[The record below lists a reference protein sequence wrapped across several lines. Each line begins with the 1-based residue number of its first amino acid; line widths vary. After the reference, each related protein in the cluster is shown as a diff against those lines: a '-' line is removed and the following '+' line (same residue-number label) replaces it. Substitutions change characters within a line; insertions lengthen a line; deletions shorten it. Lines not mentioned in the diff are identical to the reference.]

1 MGRGG
6 DITSRP
12 AGAQRRNFPL
22 NLCAN
27 APLTGLAETGPTL
40 FRQARLLMIDYQKA
54 KALATDSDPDTRQRL
69 AERGDVQPEILYF
82 LAEDAEPGVRATI
95 AANAATPRQAD
106 LVLAKDTDVGVRER
120 LAHKIGRLA
129 PNLSG
134 EERAHIRELT
144 LEVIGILAADRTA
157 RIRQVIAESLR
168 HMHDAPLEVIRQLA
182 RDAEIKVAGPILE
195 SSPLLS
201 DGELIEII
209 RSKPIQ
215 GALEAIARRRRLG
228 TPLADALVATALSAP
243 DGVLAVTALLKNHNA
258 EISPETM
265 ERIMD
270 VAPSFGAWH
279 EPLVERPVLTGG
291 VIRRLAN
298 FVSRA
303 LLGALKKRKD
313 ADPETVAAIT
323 AAEEKRLAEEPAE
336 AVPAAK
342 AAADDDDAVTDV
354 PVGEAAIK
362 AALADELFAA
372 VRAAVAR
379 DSGLAVPVV
388 RRIFASSNAKA
399 ITALAWK
406 ADYSMALAVALQ
418 SGLGGIAADQ
428 VLQPKNGGYPLSES
442 DMEWQ
447 LELSL
452 APADSKRPGAR
463 RAS

>member
-1 MGRGG
+1 
-6 DITSRP
+6 
-12 AGAQRRNFPL
+12 
-22 NLCAN
+22 
-27 APLTGLAETGPTL
+27 
-40 FRQARLLMIDYQKA
+40 MIDYSKA
-54 KALATDSDPDTRQRL
+54 RTLAADADPETRRRL
-69 AERGDVQPEILYF
+69 AERSDVQPEILYF
-82 LAEDAEPGVRATI
+82 LAEDIEPDIRATI
-95 AANAATPRQAD
+95 AANSATPRQAD
-106 LVLAKDTDVGVRER
+106 LVLAKDQDVGVRER

-168 HMHDAPLEVIRQLA
+168 HTKDAPLEVIQKLA

-201 DGELIEII
+201 DAELINII

-258 EISPETM
+258 EIDPATM
-265 ERIMD
+265 DRILD
-270 VAPSFGAWH
+270 VAPGFGAWH
-279 EPLVERPVLTGG
+279 GPLVGRPKLSGG
-291 VIRRLAN
+291 VMRRLAA
-298 FVSRA
+298 FVSHA
-303 LLGALKKRKD
+303 LLSVLKKRKD
-313 ADPETVAAIT
+313 ADPETVAAIVAT
-323 AAEEKRLAEEPAE
+323 EEKRLAEDPAEPAD
-336 AVPAAK
+336 ASPVDPAAAK
-342 AAADDDDAVTDV
+342 AADMDDDDAVTDP

-362 AALADELFAA
+362 AAIQDAEFAA
-372 VRAAVAR
+372 VRTAVTR
-379 DSGLAVPVV
+379 DSGLAAPVV

-406 ADYSMALAVALQ
+406 ANYSMALAVALQ
-418 SGLGGIAADQ
+418 AGPGGIAADQ
-428 VLQPKNGGYPLSES
+428 VLQPRNGGYPLSDS

-452 APADSKRPGAR
+452 APADAMRPGVR
-463 RAS
+463 RASA

>member
-1 MGRGG
+1 
-6 DITSRP
+6 
-12 AGAQRRNFPL
+12 
-22 NLCAN
+22 
-27 APLTGLAETGPTL
+27 
-40 FRQARLLMIDYQKA
+40 MIDYSKA
-54 KALATDSDPDTRQRL
+54 RTLASDADPETRRRL
-69 AERGDVQPEILYF
+69 AERPDVQPEILYF
-82 LAEDAEPGVRATI
+82 LAEDAEPEVRATT
-95 AANAATPRQAD
+95 AANSATPRQAD
-106 LVLAKDTDVGVRER
+106 LVLARDQDVGVRER

-168 HMHDAPLEVIRQLA
+168 HTNDAPLEVIQKLA

-195 SSPLLS
+195 SSPLLT
-201 DGELIEII
+201 DAELINII

-228 TPLADALVATALSAP
+228 TPLAEALVSTALSVP
-243 DGVLAVTALLKNHNA
+243 DGVLAVTELLKNHNA
-258 EISPETM
+258 ELDPGTM
-265 ERIMD
+265 DRILD
-270 VAPSFGAWH
+270 VAPGFGAWH
-279 EPLVERPVLTGG
+279 GPLVGRPKLSGG
-291 VIRRLAN
+291 VMQRLAK
-298 FVSRA
+298 FVSHA
-303 LLGALKKRKD
+303 LLGVLKKRKD

-323 AAEEKRLAEEPAE
+323 ATEEKRLAEEPAE
-336 AVPAAK
+336 VAPAAAAK
-342 AAADDDDAVTDV
+342 PAAADDDDAVTDV

-362 AALADELFAA
+362 AAIADEQFAA

-379 DSGLAVPVV
+379 DSELTVPVV
-388 RRIFASSNAKA
+388 RRIFASANAKA

-406 ADYSMALAVALQ
+406 ANYSMVLAVALQ
-418 SGLGGIAADQ
+418 SALGGIAADQ

-452 APADSKRPGAR
+452 APADAAKRPGAR